1 MSGTQAPD
9 AAARVTAVEGGI
21 TAPAGYRA
29 GGAACGLKPAGLDIA
44 LVVSDNLASAAGI
57 FTTSLAVA
65 APVVVTK
72 AQLARSGG
80 RARVIA
86 VNSRCANAC
95 TGAAGLDDARA
106 MVAAAAAAVGCD
118 PAHVVIA
125 STGVIGLKLDTRKV
139 ATGLA
144 EAAQTLSRDGHRA
157 AAEAIMTTDV
167 APKEAAVRVDTPN
180 GPVTIG
186 GMAKGAGMI
195 EPNLATMLGFLTT
208 DAAAEPAPLGDALRN
223 AAAVSFNAISVD
235 GEPSTNDSV
244 LMLANGASGV
254 AIDDA
259 AAPAFAAGLEQ
270 VCLHLAREI
279 VRGGEGATKLATIRV
294 EGAATDDDARRA
306 ARAIANSP
314 LVKTAL
320 NGGDPNWGRLVAVA
334 GRAGVAF
341 DPDRTVVTIGGVVLY
356 DGVTIHADREPAAA
370 AHLAREEVELAVD
383 LGVGGSCA
391 ATMWTC
397 DFSADYVH
405 INADYRT

>member
-1 MSGTQAPD
+1 MNLRTPAP
-9 AAARVTAVEGGI
+9 AATITPVAGGI
-21 TAPAGYRA
+21 AAPAGYRA
-29 GGAACGLKPAGLDIA
+29 AGAACGLKPAGLDIA
-44 LVVSDNLASAAGI
+44 LVVSDRLASAAGI
-57 FTTSLAVA
+57 FTTNLAVA

-72 AQLARSGG
+72 AQLAGSEG

-86 VNSRCANAC
+86 VNSKCANAC
-95 TGAAGLDDARA
+95 TGPGGAADAET
-106 MVAAAAAAVGCD
+106 MVTAAAEAVRCD
-118 PAHVVIA
+118 RAHVLIA
-125 STGVIGLKLDTRKV
+125 STGVIGMKLDTAKV
-139 ATGLA
+139 SAGLA
-144 EAAQTLSRDGHRA
+144 DAARMLSRDGHRA

-167 APKEAAVRVDTPN
+167 SPKEAAVRVDTPG
-180 GPVTIG
+180 GPITIG

-208 DAAAEPAPLGDALRN
+208 DAAVAPAELERLLR
-223 AAAVSFNAISVD
+223 AAADVSFNAISVD
-235 GEPSTNDSV
+235 GEPSTNDTV

-254 AIDDA
+254 AIDEKTA
-259 AAPAFAAGLEQ
+259 SAFMAGLEQ
-270 VCLHLAREI
+270 VCIQLAREI

-334 GRAGVAF
+334 GRASVAF
-341 DPDRTVVTIGGVVLY
+341 DPDRTVVRIGGVVLY
-356 DGVTIHADREPAAA
+356 DGVTIHVNREAEAAD
-370 AHLAREEVELAVD
+370 HLANDEVELCVD
-383 LGVGGSCA
+383 LGVGGTCA

>member
-1 MSGTQAPD
+1 MNITTVG
-9 AAARVTAVEGGI
+9 GGI

-29 GGAACGLKPAGLDIA
+29 AGAACGLKPAGLDIA
-44 LVVSDNLASAAGI
+44 LVVSDQLASAAGI
-57 FTTSLAVA
+57 FTTNLAVA

-72 AQLARSGG
+72 RQLANSAGQA
-80 RARVIA
+80 RAIA
-86 VNSRCANAC
+86 VNSKCANAC
-95 TGAAGLDDARA
+95 TGTAGLADAEA
-106 MVAAAAAAVGCD
+106 MVTAAAKAVRCD
-118 PAHVVIA
+118 PAHVLIA
-125 STGVIGLKLDTRKV
+125 STGVIGLKLDTTKV
-139 ATGLA
+139 SAGLQ
-144 EAAQTLSRDGHRA
+144 EAARWLSHDAHRA

-167 APKEAAVRVDTPN
+167 APKEAAVCLDTPA
-180 GPVTIG
+180 GPITIG

-208 DAAAEPAPLGDALRN
+208 DAAVEPPTLQRLLRDA
-223 AAAVSFNAISVD
+223 ADVSFNAISVD
-235 GEPSTNDSV
+235 GEPSTNDTV

-254 AIDDA
+254 AVDETTKA
-259 AAPAFAAGLEQ
+259 AFITGLEQ
-270 VCLHLAREI
+270 VCIHLAREI

-294 EGAATDDDARRA
+294 EGAATDEDARRA

-320 NGGDPNWGRLVAVA
+320 NGCDPNWGRLVAVA

-341 DPDRTVVTIGGVVLY
+341 EPNRTVVRIGGVVLY
-356 DGVTIHADREPAAA
+356 DGVTIHADREADAA
-370 AHLAREEVELAVD
+370 AHLANDEVELTVD

>member
-1 MSGTQAPD
+1 MSSRTAES
-9 AAARVTAVEGGI
+9 AAKVTPVAGGI
-21 TAPAGYRA
+21 AAPAGYRA
-29 GGAACGLKPAGLDIA
+29 AGAACGLKPAGLDIA
-44 LVVSDNLASAAGI
+44 LVVSDRLASAAGL
-57 FTTSLAVA
+57 FTTNLAVA
-65 APVVVTK
+65 APVVVTR
-72 AQLARSGG
+72 AQLAGSGG
-80 RARVIA
+80 RARAIA
-86 VNSRCANAC
+86 VNSKCANAC
-95 TGAAGLDDARA
+95 TGPGGMTDAEA
-106 MVAAAAAAVGCD
+106 MVTAAAEAVRCD
-118 PAHVVIA
+118 RAHVLIA
-125 STGVIGLKLDTRKV
+125 STGVIGMKLDTAKV
-139 ATGLA
+139 SAGLA
-144 EAAQTLSRDGHRA
+144 EAARTLTPDAHRA

-167 APKEAAVRVDTPN
+167 SPKEAAVRVDTPG
-180 GPVTIG
+180 GPITIG

-208 DAAAEPAPLGDALRN
+208 DAAVEPKALEGLLR
-223 AAAVSFNAISVD
+223 AAANLSFNAISVD
-235 GEPSTNDSV
+235 GEPSTNDTV

-254 AIDDA
+254 ALDETTT
-259 AAPAFAAGLEQ
+259 PAFMAGLEQ
-270 VCLHLAREI
+270 VCIQLAREI

-341 DPDRTVVTIGGVVLY
+341 DPDRTIVRIGGVVLY
-356 DGVTIHADREPAAA
+356 DGVTIHADREAEAAS
-370 AHLAREEVELAVD
+370 HLANDEVELSVD
-383 LGVGGSCA
+383 LGVGGACA

>member
-1 MSGTQAPD
+1 MNARQPD
-9 AAARVTAVEGGI
+9 NVSNVVTVGGGI

-29 GGAACGLKPAGLDIA
+29 AGAACGLKPAGLDIA
-44 LVVSDNLASAAGI
+44 LVVSDRLASAAGL
-57 FTTSLAVA
+57 FTTNLAVA

-72 AQLARSGG
+72 AQLTGSRG

-86 VNSRCANAC
+86 VNSKCANAC
-95 TGAAGLDDARA
+95 TGADGLADAEA
-106 MVAAAAAAVGCD
+106 MVAAAAAAVRCD
-118 PAHVVIA
+118 PADVLIA
-125 STGVIGLKLDTRKV
+125 STGVIGMKLDTAKV
-139 ATGLA
+139 SAGLS
-144 EAAQTLSRDGHRA
+144 EAARGLSRDAHRA

-167 APKEAAVRVDTPN
+167 SPKEAAVRIATPG
-180 GPVTIG
+180 GPIAIG

-208 DAAAEPAPLGDALRN
+208 DAAVDAATLEGLLRD

-235 GEPSTNDSV
+235 GEPSTNDTV
-244 LMLANGASGV
+244 LMLANGASGI
-254 AIDDA
+254 ALDETTT
-259 AAPAFAAGLEQ
+259 PAFVAGLEH
-270 VCLHLAREI
+270 VCTELAREI

-341 DPDRTVVTIGGVVLY
+341 DPDRTIVRIGGVVLY
-356 DGVTIHADREPAAA
+356 DGVTIHADREADAA
-370 AHLAREEVELAVD
+370 AHLANDEVELAVD
-383 LGVGGSCA
+383 LGVGGACA